1 MASETEEVDFQ
12 GENPTFSSRQEIK
25 SKLGEGLFLALLLPG
40 FILFHHL
47 SKPLVSISVKWGDND
62 ST

>member
-1 MASETEEVDFQ
+1 MDFQ

-47 SKPLVSISVKWGDND
+47 SKPLVSISVKWGDNE